1 VKTMKNALRKRCR
14 DLKIYLDKEQVYSAP
29 NTRPTPLENK
39 VKQPPIRRA
48 LLLIGAVAVLA
59 LSACANNSTI
69 VHSYI
74 DPTAKN
80 MQLKGVLV
88 IAVTQKMQAR
98 IEFED
103 AFVKALSQRGAN
115 AVASHTLLPS
125 DKPTKENVIAAA
137 KKANLD
143 TILVS
148 RYLGKNDQAIYH
160 PGTIYYG
167 VTPTYGTG
175 YGSGFGG
182 YYGRAYE
189 VAYQQPVWTSNVTY
203 TVNSDLFVT
212 DTNEHLWQA
221 LSETIKA
228 GGTSKLRDDV
238 IKSFVGNMKRAGL
251 FK

>member
-1 VKTMKNALRKRCR
+1 
-14 DLKIYLDKEQVYSAP
+14 
-29 NTRPTPLENK
+29 
-39 VKQPPIRRA
+39 VKQSSIRRA

-69 VHSYI
+69 IHSYI
-74 DPTAKN
+74 DPTAN
-80 MQLKGVLV
+80 TLQLEGVLV
-88 IAVTQKMQAR
+88 IAITQKKAAR

-103 AFVKALSQRGAN
+103 AFVKALRQRGAN

-125 DKPTKENVIAAA
+125 DKPTKENVVVAA

-143 TILVS
+143 TILVT

-167 VTPTYGTG
+167 VTPTYG
-175 YGSGFGG
+175 FGG
-182 YYGRAYE
+182 YYGQAYE
-189 VAYQQPVWTSNVTY
+189 VAYQQPVYTSNVTY
-203 TVNSDLFVT
+203 TLNSDLFT
-212 DTNEHLWQA
+212 TNTGQHLWQA

-228 GGTSKLRDDV
+228 GGTGKLRDDV
-238 IKSFVGNMKRAGL
+238 IKSFVGNMKDAGL